1 MGDDN
6 VNLEPDKLGD
16 EVGGAL
22 MRKSNRGALRL
33 PPSPRPSR
41 RGLFSEKAATM
52 ALVRV
57 VALDTATVM
66 MRRGDALDV
75 CSGRCKS

>member
-22 MRKSNRGALRL
+22 DAQIK
-33 PPSPRPSR
+33 SR
-41 RGLFSEKAATM
+41 RLAIAPFAPAISPGAFFGEGGDNGARQAAEI
-52 ALVRV
+52 RV
-57 VALDTATVM
+57 FATV
-66 MRRGDALDV
+66 
-75 CSGRCKS
+75 SGF